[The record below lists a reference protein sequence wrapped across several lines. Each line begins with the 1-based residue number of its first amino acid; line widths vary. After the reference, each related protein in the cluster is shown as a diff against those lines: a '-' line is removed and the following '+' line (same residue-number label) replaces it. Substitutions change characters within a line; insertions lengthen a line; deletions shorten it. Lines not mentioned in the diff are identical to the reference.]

1 MSINKMKGIIRSDL
15 AYLAH
20 ASMSHLIIIS
30 PPVKKTISVENCDVD
45 FLASNWR
52 EMHQRQLYHTVF
64 IAL

>member
-45 FLASNWR
+45 F
-52 EMHQRQLYHTVF
+52 F
-64 IAL
+64 GF